1 LQVEAQSLR
10 SSHVASRHL
19 VWSEIWLVRAHVL
32 GYSLNTHTMP
42 APPTK
47 TRKISVCLLAN
58 HPLVLAEFKR
68 LLSHFPVRV
77 QPQQVECPLANLA
90 SIPRAGIYVVDF
102 EGNRRATEDL
112 VAHVMERSPDA
123 RLLLVGSDFSEDV
136 AFPLLRLG
144 VKGLLQHAQL
154 PDQLPRALQSIAS
167 GGYWVP
173 RTLLSRF
180 VDSVLAKTTHG
191 ATMASG
197 GRLSRREKE
206 VIQGLLDNLSNKEI
220 GSRLNISERTVKFH
234 VSNILQKFG
243 VRRRA
248 DLIVLAYQEQS
259 RTSSFINLAVPD
271 GSGRLQ

>member
-1 LQVEAQSLR
+1 M
-10 SSHVASRHL
+10 SSVRKGAGSRELLHVVFWVTL
-19 VWSEIWLVRAHVL
+19 LF
-32 GYSLNTHTMP
+32 THEMP
-42 APPTK
+42 TPPT
-47 TRKISVCLLAN
+47 TARKISVCLLAS
-58 HPLVLAEFKR
+58 HPLVLAEFQR
-68 LLSHFPVRV
+68 LLTHSPVKV
-77 QPQQVECPLANLA
+77 QPQQVESPLANLA

-102 EGNRRATEDL
+102 DGNRRVTEAL
-112 VAHVMERSPDA
+112 VTQVLERFSNA
-123 RLLLVGSDFSEDV
+123 RLLLVGSDFSEEV

-173 RTLLSRF
+173 RNLLSRF
-180 VDSVLAKTTHG
+180 VDSVLVKATHG
-191 ATMASG
+191 VTMSSST
-197 GRLSRREKE
+197 RLSRREKE

-243 VRRRA
+243 VGRRA

-259 RTSSFINLAVPD
+259 RKSTYMDMAIPD
-271 GSGRLQ
+271 GNGPLQ